1 MRKLNR
7 GTNAP
12 TCLGLYHCDH
22 HPWRPSDA
30 EKDEI
35 WQALNAMQ
43 NHRCAYCEA
52 DISTLKSRH
61 IEHFASRTLHRDRTY
76 LWENLFGSC
85 VRKESCGTYK
95 DDKDTAPYD
104 WAQLIKP
111 DLDDPDD
118 YLVFVA
124 TGEIVPRHDL
134 NDADLHRAKE
144 TLRVFNLDAE
154 VGPLRQLRK
163 AEIRKQLDS
172 YETTFELWSADPN
185 LLDLDAE
192 LQTLLDDAKTMHP
205 FFTAIRHALT
215 ARHQS

>member
-1 MRKLNR
+1 MRKLTR
-7 GTNAP
+7 GPNAP
-12 TCLGLYHCDH
+12 ACLALYDYAH
-22 HPWRPSDA
+22 HPWKPSEA

-35 WQALNAMQ
+35 WRELNAMQ

-52 DISTLKSRH
+52 DISTFKTRH
-61 IEHFASRTLHRDRTY
+61 IEHFAARALHEERTF

-85 VRKESCGTYK
+85 VHKESCGTYK
-95 DDKDTAPYD
+95 DDKNTAPYN
-104 WAQLIKP
+104 WEQLIKP

-124 TGEIVPRHDL
+124 TGEIVPRPDL
-134 NDADLHRAKE
+134 DPADLHRAKE

-163 AEIRKQLDS
+163 AAIRKQLDS
-172 YETTFELWSADPN
+172 YETTWELWLADPD

-192 LQTLLDDAKTMHP
+192 LKTLLDEAETMHP

-215 ARHQS
+215 ARHQN